1 MESNSVAWFVLK
13 CPDSN
18 AALDYGCVPVLLAL
32 SYFYTAVKH
41 IHVRLSRASLA
52 VGGYLCRYRRSPST
66 PGSPLSLGWSAIVS
80 FTSVALGVFSDSL
93 SLRSVL
99 IHFQH
104 QLLGQSFLG
113 CYLGHQLF
121 LEHLGTWFLKIQI

>member
-13 CPDSN
+13 CPDSDD
-18 AALDYGCVPVLLAL
+18 ALDYGCASVLLAL
-32 SYFYTAVKH
+32 SYFCTAVKH
-41 IHVRLSRASLA
+41 IHVKLSRASLA

-66 PGSPLSLGWSAIVS
+66 PGSLLSLGWSAVVS
-80 FTSVALGVFSDSL
+80 FTSVALWLFSGSL

-99 IHFQH
+99 TRFQR

-121 LEHLGTWFLKIQI
+121 LEHLGTWFLKI